1 MPRGRSPWRPVTL
14 ALGLAKPEKI
24 EESIRMATE
33 IGVSAVRLFASDRSV
48 TRWDE
53 GKRDAKLV
61 RLRRIA
67 QEAAEVCFRTRLPEI
82 SFAKDLAQVLQDP
95 TAVLLSETEGLSQLF
110 TPPPGPVTLVI
121 GPEGGWS
128 PREVALIG
136 DRAVTLGPRVFRVDT
151 AGACSGWIRRWPWLA
166 VSRCTGSSP
175 VFCPPVMR
183 PDGRAADE
191 LRPTT
196 LERNVI
202 KFAEGSCLIKQ
213 GDTHV
218 LVCATVEDRVA
229 PWLKGTGQGWVTAE
243 YSMLPRSGRQRNQR
257 DGTRGPNG
265 RSLEIQR
272 LIGRALRSVV
282 DLDVLGER
290 TITLDCDAILADG
303 GTRCASITAA
313 YVALYDALTWMKDRR
328 MIKKWPLREGLAAIS
343 VGILNN
349 EERLDLCYEED
360 SRAATDMN
368 VVMTSSGRFVEIQ
381 GTAEAE
387 PFGADALGRM
397 LKLGQKGVTEL
408 LAMQNE
414 ALGL

>member
-1 MPRGRSPWRPVTL
+1 
-14 ALGLAKPEKI
+14 
-24 EESIRMATE
+24 
-33 IGVSAVRLFASDRSV
+33 
-48 TRWDE
+48 
-53 GKRDAKLV
+53 
-61 RLRRIA
+61 
-67 QEAAEVCFRTRLPEI
+67 
-82 SFAKDLAQVLQDP
+82 
-95 TAVLLSETEGLSQLF
+95 
-110 TPPPGPVTLVI
+110 
-121 GPEGGWS
+121 
-128 PREVALIG
+128 
-136 DRAVTLGPRVFRVDT
+136 
-151 AGACSGWIRRWPWLA
+151 
-166 VSRCTGSSP
+166 
-175 VFCPPVMR
+175 MR

-229 PWLKGTGQGWVTAE
+229 PWLKGAGQGWVTAE

-328 MIKKWPLREGLAAIS
+328 MIKNWPLREGLAAIS

-360 SRAATDMN
+360 SRAATDRN